1 MASSAPVA
9 AVFNTSPDTVELLRV
24 VLQHAGF
31 LVVSAYTFEIRD
43 GKVDLEQFLHLA
55 EPSVV
60 VYDIAPPYDANW
72 SLFQNLLANSPLQ
85 RYRYVI
91 TSTNAP
97 YVQRLAGDVH
107 VHEVIGKPY
116 DLDEIVRAV
125 QFAAHDDGERAGEV
139 M

>member
-1 MASSAPVA
+1 MTHNAPVV

-31 LVVSAYTFEIRD
+31 VVVSAFTFDIRD
-43 GKVDLEQFLHLA
+43 GRVDVEAFLRHTN
-55 EPSVV
+55 PSVV

-72 SLFQNLLANSPLQ
+72 ALFQALRTNSTLQ
-85 RYRYVI
+85 QYRYVI

-107 VHEVIGKPY
+107 VHEIIGKPY
-116 DLDEIVRAV
+116 DLNEIVAAV
-125 QFAAHDDGERAGEV
+125 QMAARHAAEDSPR
-139 M
+139 